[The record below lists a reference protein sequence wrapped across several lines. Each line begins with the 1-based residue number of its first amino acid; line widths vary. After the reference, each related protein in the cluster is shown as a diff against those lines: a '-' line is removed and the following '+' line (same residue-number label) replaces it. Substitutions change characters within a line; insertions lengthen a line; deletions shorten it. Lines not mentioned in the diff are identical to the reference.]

1 MADHAVV
8 DERAPLLGTVRGTS
22 FPEPDLASPPVSP
35 PILSPFTA
43 FTPQSLAAHFR
54 HWAHRAANL
63 STAERA
69 VIVTFASIFLAEIA
83 LGTATPAISSMLES
97 IVCRQRY
104 GDAIL
109 ISHGT
114 HGGSGSAIDP
124 RCKASDVQGR
134 LSHVLG
140 WQAAFECLP
149 NILFSLPYGV
159 LADNLGRR
167 PIMLLAWTG
176 LGLQLGWYL
185 VVFYF
190 RATFPLWALWFTALW
205 GAIGSFPSV
214 GPAMIFTVVADVTP
228 QAARATAY
236 FRLTAVFLVAEL
248 ISSPLAGA
256 LLIAGG
262 HWLPLLF
269 GFASAVMGG
278 LVLLALPE
286 TLNFDTAAGKVVPR
300 AAATTVASDTADTSS
315 ATPAAGTPTT
325 KRSIASA
332 WHSFVHLLRTDAR
345 ATSLFILHNRPL
357 MFLMVPFVF
366 SVVGRFVQNLLL
378 QYATKRYSWSWS
390 QAAFL
395 LTIRSTTNLV
405 LCLVLLPLA
414 SAALVST
421 PGRLGRLGRLAGTAG
436 SPLRKDLLLA
446 RVSGALLV
454 LGAVLIA
461 FAATPALLS
470 AALVVFSLG
479 GGYSSVMRSLLNA
492 FVEPHHLAM
501 LNTLLGLLE
510 FSGLMVAAPA
520 LFAALQRGI
529 ALGGVW
535 TGLPF
540 LICAGMCLVSTL
552 VVVVFRVPPGML
564 EKGAADAGCS
574 SPEASPG
581 AV

>member
-1 MADHAVV
+1 MADHNA
-8 DERAPLLGTVRGTS
+8 DERAPLLGTVRRTS
-22 FPEPDLASPPVSP
+22 FPEPDLPSPSASHNTS
-35 PILSPFTA
+35 S
-43 FTPQSLAAHFR
+43 PQSVLGR
-54 HWAHRAANL
+54 LRYWAHRAANL
-63 STAERA
+63 TTAERV
-69 VIVTFASIFLAEIA
+69 VIVTFASIFIVEIA
-83 LGTATPAISSMLES
+83 LGTSNPAVSSMIES

-104 GDAIL
+104 GDTVL

-114 HGGSGSAIDP
+114 YGGSGSAIDP
-124 RCKASDVQGR
+124 RCKAPDVQGR
-134 LSHVLG
+134 LSQVLG
-140 WQAAFECLP
+140 WQASFECLP
-149 NILFSLPYGV
+149 NILLSLPYGV

-176 LGLQLGWYL
+176 LGLQLTWYL

-190 RATFPLWALWFTALW
+190 RETFPLWALWFTALW
-205 GAIGSFPSV
+205 GSIGSFQSV
-214 GPAMIFTVVADVTP
+214 GPAMVFTVLADVTP
-228 QAARATAY
+228 QAARATCY

-248 ISSPLAGA
+248 ISNPLGA
-256 LLIAGG
+256 TLLLIGG

-269 GFASAVMGG
+269 GFTGIVLSG

-286 TLNFDTAAGKVVPR
+286 TLDFDPAAGKVVPR
-300 AAATTVASDTADTSS
+300 VSAVVTTDAFGDTMPATA
-315 ATPAAGTPTT
+315 PT
-325 KRSIASA
+325 KNSIAAA
-332 WHSFVHLLRTDAR
+332 WHSFVQLLRTDAR
-345 ATSLFILHNRPL
+345 ATSLFILRNRPL
-357 MFLMVPFVF
+357 MFLMIPFIF

-414 SAALVST
+414 SAALVSSS
-421 PGRLGRLGRLAGTAG
+421 GRLGRLTGTAG
-436 SPLRKDLLLA
+436 SPLRKDLWLA
-446 RVSGALLV
+446 RFSGVLLV
-454 LGAVLIA
+454 LGSILIA
-461 FAATPALLS
+461 FAVTPALLS
-470 AALVVFSLG
+470 VALVVFSLG

-510 FSGLMVAAPA
+510 FSGLMVAAPV
-520 LFAALQRGI
+520 LFGALQRGV

-552 VVVVFRVPPGML
+552 VVVVFRFQRAML
-564 EKGAADAGCS
+564 EKEAEAAAEVEAEEDAEAEDAGRS
-574 SPEASPG
+574 STEA
-581 AV
+581 V